1 MDASSTWPPPPDTPS
16 PLAAHD
22 GFLTACVLNS
32 SAKRP
37 VSRLRLVI
45 KLRKEQG
52 IDVRQCRAIVN
63 DYCDRYLI
71 LMPARGFAA
80 WGLSVMSLGN
90 FVIIFV
96 FQASLWLLKRN
107 HDRVVT
113 RMERVAI
120 TNEMINVSLVS
131 MIVTVAL
138 GCVCVAFALRI
149 TKKRRRDAEDA
160 RKKLAG

>member
-1 MDASSTWPPPPDTPS
+1 MAALSTWPPPPDTPN

-32 SAKRP
+32 SAKKP
-37 VSRLRLVI
+37 LSRLRLVME
-45 KLRKEQG
+45 LRKEQG
-52 IDVRQCRAIVN
+52 VDIRQSRAIVN
-63 DYCDRYLI
+63 DYCDRHLI

-96 FQASLWLLKRN
+96 FQASLWLLRRN
-107 HDRVVT
+107 HDMAGT
-113 RMERVAI
+113 RIERLAI

-138 GCVCVAFALRI
+138 GCVCVAFALS
-149 TKKRRRDAEDA
+149 TAKKQRRDAEDA